1 MVECEFPECTTF
13 GSVVRFALELE
24 KGAAG
29 VYEELAKAVPSA
41 ALLSELAE
49 AHKKRGKMLENMR
62 QQKLNEMI
70 LEPIQDMKRENY
82 LIDTKVP
89 AVSDARQAAGLAMKI
104 EETSSKFYFDAAK
117 SAKSIMAEAHRFMD
131 KMGKD
136 NLAYKAK
143 LAAL

>member
-29 VYEELAKAVPSA
+29 IYEELAKAVPSA
-41 ALLSELAE
+41 ALFNELAE
-49 AHKKRGKMLENMR
+49 THKKRGKALENMR

-70 LEPIQDMKRENY
+70 LEPIQDMKREDY
-82 LIDTKVP
+82 IIDTKVP
-89 AVSDARQAAGLAMKI
+89 KVSDAKQAAEFAMKA
-104 EETSSKFYFDAAK
+104 EEVSAKFYVDASK
-117 SAKSIMAEAHRFMD
+117 SAKSIMAEATRFMD
-131 KMGKD
+131 KMAKD
-136 NLAYKAK
+136 NLAYKGK

>member
-1 MVECEFPECTTF
+1 MVQCEFPECTTF
-13 GSVVRFALELE
+13 GAVMRFALELE

-29 VYEELAKAVPSA
+29 IYEELAKAVPSA
-41 ALLSELAE
+41 ALLKELAE
-49 AHKKRGKMLENMR
+49 IHKKRGAMLENMR

-82 LIDTKVP
+82 IIDTNVP
-89 AVSDARQAAGLAMKI
+89 KVSDAKQAANVAMKV
-104 EETSSKFYFDAAK
+104 EEISSKFYSDASR
-117 SAKSIMAEAHRFMD
+117 SAKSIIAEAYRVMD
-131 KMGKD
+131 KLSRD

>member
-41 ALLSELAE
+41 ALFKELAE
-49 AHKKRGKMLENMR
+49 IHKKRVSSLENMR

-89 AVSDARQAAGLAMKI
+89 MVSDAKQAAKVAMKI
-104 EETSSKFYFDAAK
+104 EETSSKFYTDAAK
-117 SAKSIMAEAHRFMD
+117 SAKSIMAEATRFMD
-131 KMGKD
+131 KLAKD
-136 NLAYKAK
+136 NLAYKTK
-143 LAAL
+143 LGTL